1 MIVLKA
7 TQQQFKALNGYKNGN
22 SVLQFTTDASNN
34 YIVGKSVITDPAFEA
49 IRGQLEQLE
58 EIEFEPRKDEINI

>member
-7 TQQQFKALNGYKNGN
+7 TQQQFEALNGYKNGN
-22 SVLQFTTDASNN
+22 GVLQFTTDANGN
-34 YIVGKSVITDPAFEA
+34 WIVGKSVLTDPAFEA
-49 IRGQLEQLE
+49 IREQLEQLE

>member
-7 TQQQFKALNGYKNGN
+7 TQQQFEALNGYQNGN
-22 SVLQFTTDASNN
+22 SILEFTTDANGN
-34 YIVGKSVITDPAFEA
+34 YIVGKSVLTDSAFEA
-49 IRGQLEQLE
+49 IREQLEQLE